1 MDLIWDTQLAYLQI
15 SSSVF
20 LIGVPKSTDHGF
32 QKMFYSYSY
41 NACFHISLSPML
53 QTLSSWSN
61 LPPLWDKLTI
71 LFYTPGMIFH
81 FFKSHF
87 AKAKIIKLNYL
98 QEPWEIIV
106 LIRKF

>member
-1 MDLIWDTQLAYLQI
+1 MPVFIFLFLLCYKLWVHGPI
-15 SSSVF
+15 S
-20 LIGVPKSTDHGF
+20 H
-32 QKMFYSYSY
+32 
-41 NACFHISLSPML
+41 
-53 QTLSSWSN
+53 
-61 LPPLWDKLTI
+61 PLWDKLTI